1 MTESLKILSLIAE
14 DREFDL
20 SQTKADSDQVQM
32 QASGSLDQNLF
43 GQLKELRKKVAKKCG
58 IPPYTVFM
66 DPSLE
71 DMTVQYPIT
80 VEEITKIYGVGE
92 GKAKKI
98 R

>member
-1 MTESLKILSLIAE
+1 MLDGKFKDSFLIAE

-66 DPSLE
+66 DPRSGRY
-71 DMTVQYPIT
+71 DRSISHH
-80 VEEITKIYGVGE
+80 
-92 GKAKKI
+92 